1 MLVLQS
7 NLATTYESLG
17 RVDEGLR
24 MRRDVYSGTVRIHGE
39 ESEYTLQEAFNF
51 AATLFDLKRHREVKA
66 LMRKMIPVARR
77 VFGEG
82 RDLTLRMQ
90 LINARALYADA
101 ATLDNVREAL
111 TTLEDTERTTRR
123 VMGGAHPLVA
133 EIGVALQEARSR
145 RCEFKT
151 HN

>member
-1 MLVLQS
+1 M
-7 NLATTYESLG
+7 
-17 RVDEGLR
+17 R

-101 ATLDNVREAL
+101 ATLDNVREAV

>member
-1 MLVLQS
+1 
-7 NLATTYESLG
+7 
-17 RVDEGLR
+17 
-24 MRRDVYSGTVRIHGE
+24 
-39 ESEYTLQEAFNF
+39 
-51 AATLFDLKRHREVKA
+51 
-66 LMRKMIPVARR
+66 MRKMIPVARR

-101 ATLDNVREAL
+101 DATLDDVREAVM
-111 TTLEDTERTTRR
+111 TLEDTERTTRR